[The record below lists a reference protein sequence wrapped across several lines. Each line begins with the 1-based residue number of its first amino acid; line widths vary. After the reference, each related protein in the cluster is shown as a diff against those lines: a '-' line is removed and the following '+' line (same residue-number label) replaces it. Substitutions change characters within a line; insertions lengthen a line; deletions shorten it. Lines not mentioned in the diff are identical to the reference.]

1 MPTYQELI
9 QQAEELRRQAEA
21 VRKQEMQT
29 KIEEIKAI
37 MVEAGISAEDLM
49 AALQKGRR
57 STSGASRRGEPRVIK
72 YRGPDGEP
80 WSGGPGRKPDWVR
93 KILAAGGDI
102 EQYRVAD

>member
-9 QQAEELRRQAEA
+9 QQAESLRSQAEA
-21 VRKQEMQT
+21 LRKQEMQA

-37 MVEAGISAEDLM
+37 MAEAGISAEELI

-57 STSGASRRGEPRVIK
+57 TSRSKEPRVIK

-80 WSGGPGRKPDWVR
+80 WSGGPGRKPEWVR